1 MIKMSV
7 KDIKRLTYNKF
18 LNLYSVLAINNI
30 TKKEYPYFIAS
41 RKEKSELTC
50 VTKDHTKCDAV
61 MIVPIYKNGDV
72 VFIKQYRPAVDDYIY
87 EMPAGL
93 VDPGETIEEAVTR
106 ELYEETG
113 LETIDIALLI
123 KPSYTS
129 VGMSDE
135 SIAIYLVKVDGEPTT
150 EYNEGNEDI
159 EVVIVK
165 QADIENF
172 VSNNNVAAKASLCA
186 IMIKAI
192 LNMKES
198 K

>member
-1 MIKMSV
+1 MSV
-7 KDIKRLTYNKF
+7 KNIRRLTDNKF
-18 LNLYSVLAINNI
+18 LNMYSVLAINNI

-41 RKEKSELTC
+41 RKEEAELTC
-50 VTKDHTKCDAV
+50 ITKDHTKCDAV

-72 VFIKQYRPAVDDYIY
+72 VFIKQYRPAVDDYLY

-113 LETIDIALLI
+113 LETLEIQQLI

-129 VGMSDE
+129 AGMSDE

-159 EVVIVK
+159 EVVVVK
-165 QADIENF
+165 LSDIENF
-172 VSNNNVAAKASLCA
+172 VYNNNVAAKASLCA
-186 IMIKAI
+186 IMIKTI
-192 LNMKES
+192 LNMKENR
-198 K
+198 